1 MINIFVNKSIQL
13 FKKIQFFS
21 SKLPIDINLFR
32 VDKGADL
39 NVIRQSLKAR
49 FRQTEIADRVSEL
62 D

>member
-1 MINIFVNKSIQL
+1 MINIFVNKSIHL

-39 NVIRQSLKAR
+39 NFIRQSLKAR
-49 FRQTEIADRVSEL
+49 FR
-62 D
+62 